1 MWNGFSPDNQSATLP
16 KVNLLNAA
24 TSQIGRWTLFHVDSI
39 GSTNTVCRDLP
50 PWSAL
55 RADSQTQGRGRLGRA
70 FSSASGGLWL
80 SAVLPL
86 EGPAPRWEGFSL
98 QVGASLLQCL
108 RSMGLD
114 GVRLRWPNDLMVGS
128 KKIAGLLIEQ
138 PASGKIIVGF
148 GLNVHNAPWEEMPDL
163 SGSTTRLCDWI
174 TPPPIEQI
182 TCSVLD
188 AIANAHE
195 LMAEHGMK
203 AAIEELNR
211 DWSEP
216 KAVELLLSGGGLI
229 SGAFVGL
236 DTCGNLRLLDHS
248 GQAFLVEH
256 PQVERLRELF

>member
-1 MWNGFSPDNQSATLP
+1 MWNGFSTDNQSVTLP
-16 KVNLLNAA
+16 KVNLLNAT
-24 TSQIGRWTLFHVDSI
+24 TSQNGRWTLFHVDSI
-39 GSTNTVCRDLP
+39 GSTNTVCQDLP

-138 PASGKIIVGF
+138 PASGKLIVGF

-163 SGSTTRLCDWI
+163 SGTTTRLCDWI

-188 AIANAHE
+188 AIARAHAIMSE
-195 LMAEHGMK
+195 YGMK
-203 AAIEELNR
+203 AAIDELNR
-211 DWSEP
+211 AWREP
-216 KAVELLLSGGGLI
+216 QAVELLLSGGGLI

-236 DTCGNLRLLDHS
+236 DPCGHLRLLDHS

>member
-1 MWNGFSPDNQSATLP
+1 
-16 KVNLLNAA
+16 
-24 TSQIGRWTLFHVDSI
+24 
-39 GSTNTVCRDLP
+39 
-50 PWSAL
+50 
-55 RADSQTQGRGRLGRA
+55 
-70 FSSASGGLWL
+70 
-80 SAVLPL
+80 
-86 EGPAPRWEGFSL
+86 
-98 QVGASLLQCL
+98 
-108 RSMGLD
+108 MGLD

-138 PASGKIIVGF
+138 PASGKLIVGF
-148 GLNVHNAPWEEMPDL
+148 GLNVHNAPWEEMADL
-163 SGSTTRLCDWI
+163 SGTTTRLCDWI

-188 AIANAHE
+188 AIANAHQ

-236 DTCGNLRLLDHS
+236 DPSGHLRLLDHS